1 MVGVRYAL
9 APLCPRTDVFE
20 PILTTV
26 SPVIVPAQENVPYYQ
41 KQIAFERKK
50 KGREFSDV
58 PEMMTIFL
66 ESPDTAE
73 VSASRVVTVVVEP
86 PTPPVVL
93 HGSGA
98 KGYEKNERQ
107 SEVRLRCM
115 YVKTQRR
122 LTLR

>member
-1 MVGVRYAL
+1 MGKRKGRRGRRGREVRTGAAL
-9 APLCPRTDVFE
+9 PEDGRVRADLDDSVTRDRACASKR
-20 PILTTV
+20 I
-26 SPVIVPAQENVPYYQ
+26 SYYQ
-41 KQIAFERKK
+41 KRIAFERKK

-93 HGSGA
+93 HGSGI
-98 KGYEKNERQ
+98 R
-107 SEVRLRCM
+107 STSR
-115 YVKTQRR
+115 
-122 LTLR
+122 